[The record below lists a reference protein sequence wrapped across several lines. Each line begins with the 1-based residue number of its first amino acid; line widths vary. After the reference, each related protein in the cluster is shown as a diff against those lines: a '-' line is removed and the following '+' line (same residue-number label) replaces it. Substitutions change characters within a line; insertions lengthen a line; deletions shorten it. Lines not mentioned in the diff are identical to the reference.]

1 MVREGKTHSDIESD
15 EEFAEITSD
24 ELSSFYFKDNRVFLD
39 ALKLELSKKR
49 LDRIDKML
57 RVPMLRVFS
66 MSDAVFTIVIEAFK
80 WMPMVECLE
89 VLRIT
94 YDRSRIVVQR
104 ATQKFMVK
112 QAMLF
117 EDDNS
122 LDKLREL
129 LGTLFVNQ
137 VVEEEQKWLRPR
149 SELLSASLRGD
160 LAEVQRLLAAG
171 KGTWLDETFRVN
183 AYLDLQLDAITAAA
197 ELGHSTIV
205 NTLLASSIKLA
216 RLLVL
221 GYKDHEGVWSIACRR
236 SDLAMAS
243 SMLSVIDITRCCLR
257 QVAECLKGT
266 PEFFR
271 RVLLLIRARFDEA
284 GRKIKPEWLTN
295 MLNYAIKQRKRH
307 HVAILLNEIDQDR
320 SAFDEYPWK
329 MQTILHSRSA
339 AILRDVLIR
348 YPEAPAKIADCD
360 PLLAIQ
366 DYHWPAGAHLLL
378 EAGAKIQGTIPPN
391 FVEFLSL
398 SLEERSR
405 SVARKHVKVPLSRNV
420 DRLPLPTKVKRQFLY
435 KRSETLSNEL
445 S

>member
-1 MVREGKTHSDIESD
+1 MAREGKTHSDIESD

-24 ELSSFYFKDNRVFLD
+24 ELSWFYFKYNSVFLD

-57 RVPMLRVFS
+57 RVPMCQAFS
-66 MSDAVFTIVIEAFK
+66 MSDAVITIVIEAFK

-94 YDRSRIVVQR
+94 YDRSRIAVQR

-112 QAMLF
+112 QAMLY

-149 SELLSASLRGD
+149 SQLLSASLRGD
-160 LAEVQRLLAAG
+160 LVEVQRLLATG
-171 KGTWLDETFRVN
+171 EMTWVDETFRVN
-183 AYLDLQLDAITAAA
+183 ADWNLQLDAITAAA
-197 ELGHSTIV
+197 ELGHTAVV
-205 NTLLASSIKLA
+205 NTLLARSNKPSQS
-216 RLLVL
+216 LVL
-221 GYKDHEGVWSIACRR
+221 GYDNHEGVWSIACRR

-243 SMLSVIDITRCCLR
+243 SVLSLIDITCYLR

-266 PEFFR
+266 PEFLR
-271 RVLLLIRARFDEA
+271 RVLLLMRARFDEA
-284 GRKIKPEWLTN
+284 GCKIKPDWLIN
-295 MLNYAIKQRKRH
+295 MLNDAIKQRKRH

-329 MQTILHSRSA
+329 MKAILRSRSA

-360 PLLAIQ
+360 PLRAIQ
-366 DYHWPAGAHLLL
+366 VYHWPAGAHLLL
-378 EAGAKIQGTIPPN
+378 EAGAKIQGTIPPK

-405 SVARKHVKVPLSRNV
+405 SVARKHVKDPLSRNV
-420 DRLPLPTKVKRQFLY
+420 DCLPLPTQVKRQFLY
-435 KRSETLSNEL
+435 QRWIEALSNEL